1 MRSSERSEPV
11 VGVGWACVL
20 GRAKR
25 GPGTRAIAVALL
37 AAFALSSCGGAQVID
52 TGQEKR
58 TQIAIL
64 WAQIRDW
71 RREGHMPLD
80 PPRAFEIQLER
91 LPVQEAK
98 HVCPD
103 NHEVPKTCDDVCNL
117 GDAICD
123 NAEQICKLADE
134 LGKDDTFA
142 QVKCTS
148 AKASCREARQRCCD
162 CSGVPK

>member
-1 MRSSERSEPV
+1 M
-11 VGVGWACVL
+11 
-20 GRAKR
+20 
-25 GPGTRAIAVALL
+25 RAIAVALV
-37 AAFALSSCGGAQVID
+37 AAVALSSCGGAVVDDHVNQD
-52 TGQEKR
+52 KR

-71 RREGHMPLD
+71 RREARMPLD
-80 PPRAFEIQLER
+80 PPHIFELQLQR
-91 LPVQEAK
+91 SPVGDARR
-98 HVCPD
+98 VCPD

-142 QVKCTS
+142 QEKCTS
-148 AKASCREARQRCCD
+148 AKASCRDAKQRCCE
-162 CSGVPK
+162 CSGVVQ